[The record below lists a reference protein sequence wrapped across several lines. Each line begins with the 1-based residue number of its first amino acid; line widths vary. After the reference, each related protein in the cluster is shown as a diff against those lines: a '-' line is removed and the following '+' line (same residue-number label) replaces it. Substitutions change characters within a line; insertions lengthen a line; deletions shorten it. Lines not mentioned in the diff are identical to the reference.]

1 MDKAIKEKANK
12 WLNSNIDQDA
22 KDDIIRMLENP
33 DQTELVDS
41 FYKDLEF
48 GTGGLRG
55 IIGIGSSRMNKYTI
69 AQIMYFRHIK

>member
-55 IIGIGSSRMNKYTI
+55 ILPHKARYWE
-69 AQIMYFRHIK
+69 R